1 MRAVFLMSQADARH
15 PLAHEPSILTGADV
29 PGVVAPARKDEI
41 VQRTATTF
49 QPSQD
54 AGSGTVEQL
63 ELNRSTGLLLD
74 DDGPRADPIADHEI
88 TDVNLDEVA
97 TPQLTVNGKVEHS
110 PISQSAV
117 LIQSKSNGPDLL
129 RLQCTFCAE
138 LLAGVPRAPLGC
150 WVKLRLS
157 HRISPMAVAAKGRI
171 GRKVESGSV
180 WPKSK
185 WPL

>member
-1 MRAVFLMSQADARH
+1 MLMCRAWLLR
-15 PLAHEPSILTGADV
+15 LGKT
-29 PGVVAPARKDEI
+29 KI

-74 DDGPRADPIADHEI
+74 DHGPRADPSPGYQIANLNLNEI
-88 TDVNLDEVA
+88 A
-97 TPQLTVNGKVEHS
+97 APQLTVNGKVEHS